1 MCFCQSI
8 VKSDVDPQLFPKL
21 IFSVMCLSVA
31 FTDRYE
37 VLFFDGFTKNIKG
50 IRMSKLE
57 GEADKVDEVSLNF
70 VLCFSVKFCRFEWAT
85 CL

>member
-1 MCFCQSI
+1 MW
-8 VKSDVDPQLFPKL
+8 L
-21 IFSVMCLSVA
+21 IVA

-57 GEADKVDEVSLNF
+57 GETDKVDEVRLDY
-70 VLCFSVKFCRFEWAT
+70 VLCFSVFYFILGYLREMYEDFF
-85 CL
+85 